1 QFDYFP
7 VNQLSVKFGIDATSH
22 SFSPFVTKSNYN
34 GLFDNGKDG
43 QQTAYQMDFYVD
55 GDMALTSAVR
65 FNTGLRYSTYMVS
78 GRTFHN
84 PEPRLGVSWRLP
96 NNWSLKS
103 GYALMNQYVHHL
115 TNNGFGFGYDAWL
128 PSTVR
133 VVPSRSSQISAGVY
147 KSFTLT
153 GWEFSLE
160 VYTKRMKNLIDYPDG
175 TNFTGLLADSW
186 DSIVLKNGIGRG
198 KGLEFMINRN

>member
-1 QFDYFP
+1 
-7 VNQLSVKFGIDATSH
+7 
-22 SFSPFVTKSNYN
+22 
-34 GLFDNGKDG
+34 
-43 QQTAYQMDFYVD
+43 
-55 GDMALTSAVR
+55 
-65 FNTGLRYSTYMVS
+65 
-78 GRTFHN
+78 
-84 PEPRLGVSWRLP
+84 
-96 NNWSLKS
+96 
-103 GYALMNQYVHHL
+103 HL

-133 VVPSRSSQISAGVY
+133 VVPSRSSQISAGDY

-186 DSIVLKNGIGRG
+186 DSIVLKNGSGRG
-198 KGLEFMINRN
+198 KGLEVIINRNLGKLNGFFTYTLTKSERKFAELNNDYWYPMKYGRRHSVSVVTGYAISKKWKLS